1 MKCNKKFI
9 LFSRY
14 VGGTDYTP
22 TTIGDNVI
30 DLSDSNQI
38 DVIQGTI
45 KRVLLNI
52 MNMKKNEMLKQL
64 VAHYFI
70 HVYR

>member
-1 MKCNKKFI
+1 MRCNKKFI
-9 LFSRY
+9 LFYRY

-22 TTIGDNVI
+22 TTIGDNII

-45 KRVLLNI
+45 KRIIKYYEHEEKYNV
-52 MNMKKNEMLKQL
+52 KTKQ
-64 VAHYFI
+64 
-70 HVYR
+70 